1 MTSALSLLRSTLL
14 AALVWLCLAPAWAGV
29 EVNKAKEAEL
39 DGVRGLGP
47 TLTARILK
55 AREKGPFRSWE
66 EFITRVPGIGP
77 TRAAQL
83 SGQGLTVDG
92 QSYSL
97 HIPAAPQAG
106 NIPQAP
112 KAPPAPDMPAMPAKP
127 KL

>member
-14 AALVWLCLAPAWAGV
+14 AALVGLCLAPAWAGV

-47 TLTARILK
+47 ALTARILK

-66 EFITRVPGIGP
+66 EFIARVPGIGP

-97 HIPAAPQAG
+97 QIPAAPEVG
-106 NIPQAP
+106 NFPQAP
-112 KAPPAPDMPAMPAKP
+112 KAPPAPDMPAKP
-127 KL
+127 KF